1 MSADLTDREQAIRA
15 LDEASTL
22 HGGRVPDIVMTCAGT
37 SIPRFF
43 TEAPIEDF
51 EWQMKV
57 NYFGTLYTVHVSLR
71 HRSLLVF
78 NTCSQCDD
86 CSMLNMFFFVADLN
100 CFRFSLSI
108 TYTATQQEAYKRM
121 VEKGVKG
128 KIVMTSSTLGLVGLV
143 GYTSYCP
150 TKFALRGL
158 AESLRN
164 EGNLHGITTQIYYP
178 GTMFSPGYET
188 ENLTKPLLTREIEGT
203 TGLTPEDAAKGM
215 LKGLRKGY
223 FAITTDFDTNF
234 LRVAAKG
241 VTPYAN
247 IGWDYILGLIAPV
260 SPHVPLFLLFG
271 YIYLFVCLSFSL
283 QREKE
288 DVPVEL
294 II

>member
-1 MSADLTDREQAIRA
+1 M
-15 LDEASTL
+15 

-71 HRSLLVF
+71 HRSLVF

-86 CSMLNMFFFVADLN
+86 FTLLLIFFFADLN
-100 CFRFSLSI
+100 CFRFSLPI
-108 TYTATQQEAYKRM
+108 AYMITQQEAYKRM

-150 TKFALRGL
+150 SKFALRGL
-158 AESLRN
+158 AEALRS
-164 EGNLHGITTQIYYP
+164 ECHLHGITTQIYYP

-215 LKGLRKGY
+215 LKCLRKGY
-223 FAITTDFDTNF
+223 FAVTTDFDTNF
-234 LRVAAKG
+234 LRVSSKG

-260 SPHVPLFLLFG
+260 SPHVLLILFFG
-271 YIYLFVCLSFSL
+271 CICLFVWGSFFL
-283 QREKE
+283 QREME
-288 DVPVEL
+288 TVLVEL
-294 II
+294 IIQT